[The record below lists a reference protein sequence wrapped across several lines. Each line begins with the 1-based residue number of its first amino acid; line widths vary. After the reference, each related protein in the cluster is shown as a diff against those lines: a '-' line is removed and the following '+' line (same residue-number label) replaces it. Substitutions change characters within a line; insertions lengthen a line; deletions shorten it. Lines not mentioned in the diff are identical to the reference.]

1 LDLDDPSLLP
11 QLSSVFSMQ
20 SEVHIHNQ
28 IAMEEEPEE
37 ENTDYWKNDAVY
49 VKLDH
54 V

>member
-1 LDLDDPSLLP
+1 
-11 QLSSVFSMQ
+11 
-20 SEVHIHNQ
+20 
-28 IAMEEEPEE
+28 MEEEPEE